1 MLLLQWCYY
10 GILSLVLPIVYAL
23 PLGKQEIDYYHS
35 GTDNYFVNIHSFSS
49 IFATHLLFDHLD
61 GTLSLLSK
69 SISIHFQ
76 NLIQVSAQSFD
87 LNDTFTV
94 DVELLKGQLQGAV
107 GCK

>member
-10 GILSLVLPIVYAL
+10 GLFSLVLPIVYAL
-23 PLGKQEIDYYHS
+23 PLGRQVDYQS
-35 GTDNYFVNIHSFSS
+35 INDNYFVDIHSFSS
-49 IFATHLLFDHLD
+49 IFSTHLLFDHLD

-69 SISIHFQ
+69 SISLHFQ
-76 NLIQVSAQSFD
+76 NLVQVSAQPFD

-107 GCK
+107 GCKYF